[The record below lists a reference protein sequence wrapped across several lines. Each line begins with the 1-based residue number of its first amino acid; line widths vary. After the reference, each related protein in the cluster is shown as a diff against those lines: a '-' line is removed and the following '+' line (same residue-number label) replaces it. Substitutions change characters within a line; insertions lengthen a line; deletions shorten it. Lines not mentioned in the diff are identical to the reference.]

1 MKTALYISLIFIAC
15 NTFAQAPVK
24 LVNTSHLDFLY
35 EDKEIAGRQMGIAH
49 IYSDYPDYEWVDDG
63 DEGTACVDD
72 AARAAVFYLR
82 YGKANNDVESIRKAR
97 ALLEFVM
104 YMQSENG
111 YLYNFI
117 WPDGSI
123 NKEYQTSV
131 NKADWWTWRGLWALM
146 EGYEYF
152 KEADV
157 SYSNILLEKAALT
170 IDSIKKDIPAVYNT
184 QVIGGFTRPTW
195 LPSGTAS
202 DQAAVLLTALLKY
215 YKAANDSVVFEYC
228 KKLGDG
234 ICLMQEGGQGSFP
247 YGVFLSSENTWH
259 GWGNSQSYSLLNL
272 FEAASDSVYLRAA
285 LKEVN
290 YFYDYIISK
299 NYLSG
304 FSIGKAGSTIF
315 SSGED
320 KYPQIAYI
328 IRPMVFASLKAYE
341 ITQDTAYALK
351 AAKLA
356 SWFYG
361 KNPAGVRMYNPDN
374 GICYDGINGAAAV
387 NKNSG
392 AESTIEA
399 LLTLQAIESSPYA
412 AQQFNSIIEI
422 ATDGGM
428 NTPENFALSNNY
440 PNPFN
445 PSTTIEYQ
453 VSRPSHIS
461 ISIYNML
468 GENIRTLINAYHN
481 AGSYQ
486 TLWDGKNESGTDASS
501 GIYFYKMTSEN
512 RSITK

>member
-1 MKTALYISLIFIAC
+1 M
-15 NTFAQAPVK
+15 
-24 LVNTSHLDFLY
+24 
-35 EDKEIAGRQMGIAH
+35 
-49 IYSDYPDYEWVDDG
+49 
-63 DEGTACVDD
+63 
-72 AARAAVFYLR
+72 
-82 YGKANNDVESIRKAR
+82 
-97 ALLEFVM
+97 
-104 YMQSENG
+104 
-111 YLYNFI
+111 
-117 WPDGSI
+117 
-123 NKEYQTSV
+123 
-131 NKADWWTWRGLWALM
+131 
-146 EGYEYF
+146 
-152 KEADV
+152 
-157 SYSNILLEKAALT
+157 
-170 IDSIKKDIPAVYNT
+170 
-184 QVIGGFTRPTW
+184 
-195 LPSGTAS
+195 
-202 DQAAVLLTALLKY
+202 
-215 YKAANDSVVFEYC
+215 
-228 KKLGDG
+228 
-234 ICLMQEGGQGSFP
+234 
-247 YGVFLSSENTWH
+247 
-259 GWGNSQSYSLLNL
+259 
-272 FEAASDSVYLRAA
+272 FEASSDSVYLKAA
-285 LKEVN
+285 LKEIN
-290 YFYDYIISK
+290 YFYDYILSK

-304 FSIGKAGSTIF
+304 FSIGKAGNTIF

-399 LLTLQAIESSPYA
+399 LLTLQAIESVPYA

-461 ISIYNML
+461 ISIYNVL
-468 GENIRTLINAYHN
+468 GENVITLINAYHN
-481 AGSYQ
+481 AGSYRV
-486 TLWDGKNESGTDASS
+486 LWDGKNESGANVSS
-501 GIYFYKMTSEN
+501 GIYFYKMTLEN
-512 RSITK
+512 RSLTKNMILLK